1 MWHSFLLQQSWQRQ
15 NISRLALEGFQDS
28 LALTSSARNRG
39 RHSGNYILVERP
51 LLYYLGSAA
60 CLSSFPLPSPLPETC
75 THLLAIAEEV
85 STCLLNHSQKW
96 LASNQQLAEEIL
108 RPILHGRSCSVI
120 VAAPLVIKK
129 KSGFQGLTCLTCTT
143 LIYTSGTSRPM
154 INSQHIPSKDLLGG
168 W

>member
-28 LALTSSARNRG
+28 LALTSSTRNRG

-60 CLSSFPLPSPLPETC
+60 CLFLSTALSSTC

-120 VAAPLVIKK
+120 VAAPLVIKPPP
-129 KSGFQGLTCLTCTT
+129 GFQGLTCLTCTT

-154 INSQHIPSKDLLGG
+154 IHSQHLPSKYLLGG